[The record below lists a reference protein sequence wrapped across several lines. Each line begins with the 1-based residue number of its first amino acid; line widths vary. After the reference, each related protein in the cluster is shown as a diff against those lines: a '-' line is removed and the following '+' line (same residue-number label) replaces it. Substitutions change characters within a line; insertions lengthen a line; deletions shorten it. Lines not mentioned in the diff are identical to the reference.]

1 MNVGEL
7 AGYRVVALDGC
18 DGTGKTSLA
27 NLLALNYGFTIVHS
41 PRTPDQVDL
50 ADRYR
55 SLISGDGKVVM
66 DRCFISELVYGPIHR
81 GRTRLSLEDAFD
93 LAEAVAAHGGVMVHL
108 TAPPQVIRH
117 RLLER
122 DGPPSASIEEIA
134 ELVDAY
140 RQVFDAVNAHVQVVS
155 IDTAQ
160 VSQPFR

>member
-1 MNVGEL
+1 MNVEQL
-7 AGYRVVALDGC
+7 AAFRVVALDGC

-27 NLLALNYGFTIVHS
+27 NLLATGHGFTVVHS

-55 SLISGDGKVVM
+55 SLVSSDGPLVM

-93 LAEAVAAHGGVMVHL
+93 LAEAVTAHNGIMVHL
-108 TAPPQVIRH
+108 TAPAQVIQR

-122 DGPPSASIEEIA
+122 DGPPPTPMREIT
-134 ELVDAY
+134 ELIDSY
-140 RQVFDAVNAHVQVVS
+140 RRVFAAVAAHVQVID
-155 IDTAQ
+155 IDTAE
-160 VSQPFR
+160 VAEPFR

>member
-1 MNVGEL
+1 MNVEEL
-7 AGYRVVALDGC
+7 AAYRVVALDGC

-27 NLLALNYGFTIVHS
+27 NLLATNHGFTIVHS
-41 PRTPDQVDL
+41 SRTPDQVDL

-55 SLISGDGKVVM
+55 SLISGDGLLVM

-93 LAEAVAAHGGVMVHL
+93 LAEAVTSHGGVMVHM
-108 TAPPQVIRH
+108 TAPPQVIQR

-122 DGPPSASIEEIA
+122 DGPPLALIDEIT

-140 RQVFDAVNAHVQVVS
+140 RRVFDTIGAHVQVVN

-160 VSQPFR
+160 VTEPFR